1 MKVYVRYFYAHW
13 LEVDSVFAWI
23 ESVMLRVKNADEI
36 SLAFCE
42 CANNII
48 EHHILR
54 VSKNELFSTNST
66 HNAKMQYPRRDSYKI
81 RQGINI
87 PRNFCSLQNKIH
99 NKLYN
104 KANTPQIH
112 KAYAMKKAPIS
123 HTYFLHKFT
132 RITCI
137 LTLKPTRISI
147 TLLFPF
153 KPIYK
158 ERKSFETRA
167 LGGRG
172 GRIITLYAAQIHT
185 RVHYKISLGV
195 TQLCFLKH
203 TL

>member
-123 HTYFLHKFT
+123 HTYFYTNSRVSPAYSRLSQRAFLSLYSFLLSPFIRSVKV
-132 RITCI
+132 
-137 LTLKPTRISI
+137 LK
-147 TLLFPF
+147 
-153 KPIYK
+153 
-158 ERKSFETRA
+158 
-167 LGGRG
+167 LG
-172 GRIITLYAAQIHT
+172 L
-185 RVHYKISLGV
+185 
-195 TQLCFLKH
+195 
-203 TL
+203 